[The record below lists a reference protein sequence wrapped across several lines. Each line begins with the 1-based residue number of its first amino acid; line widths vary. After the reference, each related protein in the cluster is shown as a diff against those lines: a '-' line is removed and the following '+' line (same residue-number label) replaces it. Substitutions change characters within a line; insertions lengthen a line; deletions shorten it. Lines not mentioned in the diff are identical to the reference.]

1 MYTINIIYLTNYCDR
16 KQIKPSCVNSARAT
30 TTGKAN
36 PKNKRLTRTTHAE
49 EKANSTMI
57 RAVHTN
63 YPGNFC
69 SDDQKYC
76 GIIHPNGHVWGT

>member
-1 MYTINIIYLTNYCDR
+1 MYTINIIYPTNYCDG

-36 PKNKRLTRTTHAE
+36 PKNKQLTRTTHAE
-49 EKANSTMI
+49 EKANSMTI

-63 YPGNFC
+63 YPDNFC
-69 SDDQKYC
+69 SCD
-76 GIIHPNGHVWGT
+76 